1 MAITRYLAMT
11 AAEMRNISQFPEKIA
26 WMACHFSPYSTGI
39 SNLPQTLPAGSLLIL
54 NDIIPFHGHDPQRI
68 ARQLT
73 DCLEQHNCAGVL
85 LDFQRKNTPE
95 LDDLAAYLEKELPFP
110 VAHPAS
116 QSGPTFV
123 SIPPCSV
130 PLEEYIAPWKGRDI
144 WLEVGLSGQRLRLT
158 TQGCEIEDLSYLDI
172 PPQGQIEQALH
183 CHYRIR
189 CLEDEIHFLLWRTRD
204 DLNDLLDEAEHLG
217 IQTVVGLWQ
226 EIG

>member
-68 ARQLT
+68 AHQLA
-73 DCLEQHNCAGVL
+73 DCLERHNCAGVL
-85 LDFQRKNTPE
+85 LDFQRGNTPE
-95 LDDLAAYLEKELPFP
+95 LEDLAAHLGKELPFP
-110 VAHPAS
+110 VAYPAS
-116 QSGPTFV
+116 QSGPVFV
-123 SIPPCSV
+123 PIPPCSV
-130 PLEEYIAPWKGRDI
+130 PLQEYVAPWKGRDI

-158 TQGCEIEDLSYLDI
+158 TQGCEIEVLSYLDI
-172 PPQGQIEQALH
+172 PPQGHIEQTLH
-183 CHYRIR
+183 CHYHIR

-204 DLNDLLDEAEHLG
+204 DLNDLLEEAERLG
-217 IQTVVGLWQ
+217 VQTVVGLWQ